1 MTDSFGED
9 LAFFFRE
16 KPEAQALYKVFAQKV
31 FDQVDSVDVKV
42 QKTQIAFRNKH
53 YFAFVSLLP
62 VRKKAQRPDTYI
74 TVSFGLRR
82 RLDSP
87 RIDAAAEPYPERWTH
102 HMLLSDPAQIDGELL
117 GWIEQAAVFAAR
129 K

>member
-1 MTDSFGED
+1 MTDEEI
-9 LAFFFRE
+9 LFFAAR
-16 KPEAQALYKVFAQKV
+16 PGTLALYEALRTRVLERTGP
-31 FDQVDSVDVKV
+31 DTHIKV
-42 QKTQIAFRNKH
+42 QKTQITFFNRH
-53 YFAFVSLLP
+53 GFAFVSFLP
-62 VRKKAQRPDTYI
+62 VRRKAQRPERWI

-87 RIDAAAEPYPERWTH
+87 RIDVAAEPYPERWTH

>member
-16 KPEAQALYKVFAQKV
+16 KPEAQALYEVFAQKV
-31 FDQVDSVDVKV
+31 FDQVDNVDVKV

-102 HMLLSDPAQIDGELL
+102 HVLISSPEEIDDELM
-117 GWIEQAAVFAAR
+117 GWVREAAVFAAL